1 MYFLDSDVCISLLRG
16 RLPLARQLMCQSDP
30 RLFGIPA
37 VVEAELRTGARK
49 SVRAQENQLLLERLL
64 DPFARIPFDADCAVA
79 YGRIRAQL
87 EAEGRVI
94 GPNDLLVAAT
104 AVARGARWSRATSA
118 SSSTSPGLTWS
129 HGTRASCPTEG
140 GSRRCGWARVP
151 RAASRRSRRRGGAS
165 RDRASAPLGLRK
177 VLC

>member
-1 MYFLDSDVCISLLRG
+1 MYFLDSDVCINLLRG
-16 RLPLARQLMCQSDP
+16 RLPLARQLMRQSDP
-30 RLFGIPA
+30 RLLGIPA

-49 SVRAQENQLLLERLL
+49 SVLAQENQLLLERFL

-104 AVARGARWSRATSA
+104 AVARGATLVTGNVREFKRV
-118 SSSTSPGLTWS
+118 PGLDLESWD
-129 HGTRASCPTEG
+129 EG
-140 GSRRCGWARVP
+140 ELP
-151 RAASRRSRRRGGAS
+151 
-165 RDRASAPLGLRK
+165 D
-177 VLC
+177 